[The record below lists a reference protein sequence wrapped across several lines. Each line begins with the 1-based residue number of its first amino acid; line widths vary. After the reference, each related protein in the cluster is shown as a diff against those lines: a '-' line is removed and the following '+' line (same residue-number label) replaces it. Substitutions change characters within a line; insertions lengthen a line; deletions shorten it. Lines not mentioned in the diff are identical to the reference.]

1 MSWTFTEQ
9 LQPELIEITDAE
21 AHHLLHV
28 LRIRP
33 QQTLVL
39 FDGSGNVADAV
50 VESTTRRSVF
60 CRVLR
65 RYSVPRVSAGALT
78 VAVSPPKGDRLR
90 WMIEKLTELAVTR
103 ITLLDC
109 ERTIAEPGE
118 TRLEKLRGTAVAAC
132 KQSRQAWLPELQPLT
147 DFNAL
152 VSRARQLETPIALAH
167 PPVELAEVNAAARA
181 AATLAQMS
189 ASGPT
194 PNTAPDTAEQLLLIG
209 PEGGFTETEVA
220 AAVAAGARLL
230 HWPRS
235 ILRTETAAI
244 VFTAFLQNPASP

>member
-1 MSWTFTEQ
+1 MSWTFAEQ

-28 LRIRP
+28 LRIRTG
-33 QQTLVL
+33 QTLSL
-39 FDGSGNVADAV
+39 FDGSGNLADAV
-50 VESTTRRSVF
+50 VESTTRRSVL
-60 CRVLR
+60 CRVLQR
-65 RYSVPRVSAGALT
+65 HSVPRESAGKLT

-90 WMIEKLTELAVTR
+90 WMIEKLTELAVSR
-103 ITLLDC
+103 IILLDC

-147 DFNAL
+147 GFNSL
-152 VSRARQLETPIALAH
+152 LNRARQLECRIAIAH
-167 PPVELAEVNAAARA
+167 PPVELAE
-181 AATLAQMS
+181 S
-189 ASGPT
+189 ASMLTTSQPDSLKPT
-194 PNTAPDTAEQLLLIG
+194 PDVASDAAEQLLLIG

-244 VFTAFLQNPASP
+244 VFTALLQNATEP

>member
-1 MSWTFTEQ
+1 MSWTFAEQ
-9 LQPELIEITDAE
+9 LQPELIEITDSE

-28 LRIRP
+28 LRIRT
-33 QQTLVL
+33 QQSLVL
-39 FDGSGNVADAV
+39 FDGSGNLADAV

-65 RYSVPRVSAGALT
+65 RNSVPRESAAALT

-103 ITLLDC
+103 ITLLGC

-147 DFNAL
+147 DFNSL
-152 VSRARQLETPIALAH
+152 LNQARQLECRIAIAH
-167 PPVELAEVNAAARA
+167 PPVELAEAAALSTTSR
-181 AATLAQMS
+181 THS
-189 ASGPT
+189 PAST
-194 PNTAPDTAEQLLLIG
+194 PDVSSVAAEQLLLIG

-220 AAVAAGARLL
+220 AALAAGARLL
-230 HWPRS
+230 HWPKS

-244 VFTAFLQNPASP
+244 VFTALVQNPAEP

>member
-1 MSWTFTEQ
+1 MSWTFAEL
-9 LQPELIEITDAE
+9 LQPELIEITEAE

-28 LRIRP
+28 LRIRNE
-33 QQTLVL
+33 QTLIL
-39 FDGSGNVADAV
+39 FDGSGNLADAV

-90 WMIEKLTELAVTR
+90 WMIEKLTELAVTH

-147 DFNAL
+147 DFNSL
-152 VSRARQLETPIALAH
+152 LSRARQLEYRIAIAH
-167 PPVELAEVNAAARA
+167 PPVELAAVDAASK
-181 AATLAQMS
+181 TSLTSSHSPM
-189 ASGPT
+189 
-194 PNTAPDTAEQLLLIG
+194 PNVSPDLAEQLLLIG
-209 PEGGFTETEVA
+209 PEGGFTESEVA

-244 VFTAFLQNPASP
+244 VFTALLQNAANP